1 MWLRDR
7 AVPGL
12 REVSMGSPQATFLVV
27 LSSSVGPVVSV
38 HLLTIPDMVA
48 TSLEP

>member
-38 HLLTIPDMVA
+38 HLLTIPDLVA